1 MKQVTISVD
10 GRDYPCR
17 VTMGAMLR
25 FKRETG
31 REVTSLKGD
40 EMSLLAVWLWC
51 CIASASKHDGVEFT
65 LSVEDF
71 ADSVT
76 PEVLQAWQKAVEAEN
91 PTTVPTAAPQNL
103 A

>member
-1 MKQVTISVD
+1 MAQIRISVN

-17 VTMGAMLR
+17 ATMGAMLR

-31 REVTSLKGD
+31 REITTVKND
-40 EMSLLAVWLWC
+40 EISLLAVWLWC
-51 CIASASKHDGVEFT
+51 CICSASKHDGVEFT

-76 PEVLQAWQKAVEAEN
+76 PDVLQSWQKAVEAEN
-91 PTTVPTAAPQNL
+91 PTTVPPGAPQNL